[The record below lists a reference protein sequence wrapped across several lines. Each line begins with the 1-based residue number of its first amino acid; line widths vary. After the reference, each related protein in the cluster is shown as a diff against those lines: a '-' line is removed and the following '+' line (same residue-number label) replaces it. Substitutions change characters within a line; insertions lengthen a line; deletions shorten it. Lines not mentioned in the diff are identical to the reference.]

1 MSTGSEE
8 GDPLRAD
15 RLARRLRRVSLAV
28 RGRGLGEEGKMA
40 VRDEDHISFNLS
52 LSAWARPIDVDTHT
66 SSPPPTYPNGPPP
79 NVLHSQSSP
88 GARTR
93 GSRFA

>member
-15 RLARRLRRVSLAV
+15 RLARRLRRASLAV
-28 RGRGLGEEGKMA
+28 RGLEEEAKMA

-66 SSPPPTYPNGPPP
+66 SSPPPTYPNAPPP
-79 NVLHSQSSP
+79 NALHSQSSP